1 MQIIFTCKDLLKL
14 YFSGGVNKVKCIAK
28 NSIPAPSFEWTVGD
42 NIIEQEIENIFDEE
56 EKIFTQIL
64 HFYPSLEHA
73 NKTLKCT
80 VQHPGLTK
88 VISAA
93 TEVKISGERMVQ
105 MGGIGVTTIAAIVI
119 VVVLVIIALVAGVIV
134 RTVRK
139 GNKLNKQADEEAAPE
154 EEKVD
159 NNGEGNTKLE
169 SLVDTKDETKTDVDA
184 VEEKKGLELK
194 NKLVKIL
201 VSMKGKDKKQTDDVA
216 ATEFEK
222 VDLNAEAE
230 DKEEEEKKDAEK
242 ETEQVNSSFSAKF
255 ASILSKFK
263 STEKKLDDSVEVV
276 EVKPTEEVKLEPEA
290 EDSEN
295 SEGKIPERR
304 RRGSET
310 PV

>member
-42 NIIEQEIENIFDEE
+42 NIIEQEIENVFDEE

-304 RRGSET
+304 RGSET